1 MQFSQQTRSQFCFHL
16 QTDVS
21 CAGGQRSP
29 RIANALF
36 SQPLL
41 KVPVKYTPDTL
52 FNFAYL
58 MEKKYQNS
66 PFFLLTLSNS
76 EGMIKKKVTT

>member
-1 MQFSQQTRSQFCFHL
+1 MQLSPQTRSQFCFHL

-21 CAGGQRSP
+21 RAGGQRSP

-58 MEKKYQNS
+58 MEKKNKIPLFYS
-66 PFFLLTLSNS
+66 LRRLTQK
-76 EGMIKKKVTT
+76 E